1 MKVNITSHPVIEVL
15 GDIHEILDNM
25 KGGERNDDT
34 PIIDSV
40 RTNLFRIASWV
51 RVSELEKHN
60 LRAELVDLFL
70 NHLDLPE

>member
-1 MKVNITSHPVIEVL
+1 MKVNITSHPIIEVL
-15 GDIHEILDNM
+15 DNVHSILDDM
-25 KGGERNDDT
+25 KGGERKADT
-34 PIIDSV
+34 PIIDSIRV
-40 RTNLFRIASWV
+40 KLFEISSWV

>member
-1 MKVNITSHPVIEVL
+1 MKVSITSHPIIEVL

-25 KGGERNDDT
+25 KGGERNNDP